1 MHRYDG
7 KCRHLRDFEI
17 QELCNSKEPSLRL
30 AIDSCDLEFDD
41 RWQGKQHIHL
51 EGELDDYVL
60 RRGDGMYAYNLAVVL
75 DDIAM
80 GITEVIRGDDL
91 LDTTGQ
97 QLYLY
102 NTLQQCYPYKNIVVP
117 KYGHAPLLVDTDGHR
132 LSKRQKSITIREL
145 REQQWSASRILGEL
159 AVAGGLIDGATYSH
173 PQISLSDLIH
183 LDLSVPS
190 LRQKTIVIE

>member
-1 MHRYDG
+1 MSASLVG
-7 KCRHLRDFEI
+7 SEMCIRD
-17 QELCNSKEPSLRL
+17 R
-30 AIDSCDLEFDD
+30 
-41 RWQGKQHIHL
+41 
-51 EGELDDYVL
+51 
-60 RRGDGMYAYNLAVVL
+60 
-75 DDIAM
+75 
-80 GITEVIRGDDL
+80 
-91 LDTTGQ
+91 
-97 QLYLY
+97 
-102 NTLQQCYPYKNIVVP
+102 CYPHKNIVVP

-159 AVAGGLIDGATYSH
+159 AVAGGLIDSARHTH

>member
-1 MHRYDG
+1 M
-7 KCRHLRDFEI
+7 E
-17 QELCNSKEPSLRL
+17 S
-30 AIDSCDLEFDD
+30 
-41 RWQGKQHIHL
+41 
-51 EGELDDYVL
+51 ELDDYVL

-80 GITEVIRGDDL
+80 GISEVIRGDDL

-97 QLYLY
+97 QLFLY
-102 NTLQQCYPYKNIVVP
+102 NTLQQCYPHKNIVVP

-145 REQQWSASRILGEL
+145 RKQQWSASRIFGEL
-159 AVAGGLIDGATYSH
+159 AVAGGLMDGDKYTH
-173 PQISLSDLIH
+173 PQIRLSDLID

-190 LRQKTIVIE
+190 LRRKAIVIE